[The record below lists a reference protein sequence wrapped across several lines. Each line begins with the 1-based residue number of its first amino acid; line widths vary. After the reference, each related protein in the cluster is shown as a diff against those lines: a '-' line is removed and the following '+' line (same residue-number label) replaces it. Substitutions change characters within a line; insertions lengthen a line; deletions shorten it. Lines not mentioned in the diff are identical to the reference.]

1 MSQTS
6 FRYTRPSDRITA
18 GSWTV
23 ATGSARS
30 GYPVTN
36 LDNGDPSDPFWANE
50 TTVRATRDFG
60 TATRVDEVYIF
71 GHNLDSTSAL
81 HVQMNATASWGGP
94 TVDITASIP
103 TAHLDGIPYAIRV
116 DLAAAVSVAN
126 RTQQFLSIVNQSAN
140 SVSIAIGEV
149 YMVGTQRELGRH
161 VRYGFSQPRNRIVVN
176 QPSKRGVSTRYDLG
190 TVERKLIAS
199 IPGNDADYLDL
210 LKLEEDGKSGLLPFV
225 IVLAP
230 QSPTVRWAEPL
241 MVRQAA
247 PISDAP
253 YDHPAVF
260 PVNFILDVLGEGEL
274 VSA

>member
-50 TTVRATRDFG
+50 TTVRVTRDFG

-71 GHNLDSTSAL
+71 GHNLDTSAL
-81 HVQMNATASWGGP
+81 HVQMNATNSWGGP
-94 TVDITASIP
+94 TVDLTASIP

-140 SVSIAIGEV
+140 SVSIAMGEV
-149 YMVGTQRELGRH
+149 YMVGTQREIGRH

-230 QSPTVRWAEPL
+230 QSPTVRWSEPL

-274 VSA
+274 VSV